1 MNILITGGA
10 GYIGSVTA
18 ELFLNNKHNVIIY
31 DDLSTGFLKL
41 VDKRAKFVKGSILN
55 YSLLCKT
62 IKENKIDLIL
72 HLAAKIVVSES
83 VRKPT
88 LYHKVNVNGTANI
101 LNAMERLR
109 VNKILFAS
117 SAAVYGN
124 IKKSVITE
132 NSIKKP
138 CNPYGETKLI
148 GEQLI
153 KNHKKTHKNF
163 NYVCLRLFNVAGA
176 SDSGKYGLLKIKP
189 YLLIPCIND
198 SFRLNKEFNIFGN
211 NYKTIDK
218 TASRDYI
225 DVNDIAKAFFLSSS
239 YVNKKSGIFNIGN
252 QKGSTVKQI
261 YDEACKVLKKKPNFI
276 YKPNRPGDPDNLLA
290 SNQLA
295 KKELKWKPT
304 HSIKQ
309 MILADYK
316 YRNKNL

>member
-1 MNILITGGA
+1 MNVLITGGA

-41 VDKRAKFVKGSILN
+41 VDKRAKFIKGSILN

-62 IKENKIDLIL
+62 IKENQIDLII
-72 HLAAKIVVSES
+72 HLAAKIIVSES
-83 VRKPT
+83 VRKPA
-88 LYHKVNVNGTANI
+88 LYHKINVNGTANI
-101 LNAMERLR
+101 LKAMKKFN

-124 IKKSVITE
+124 IKKLVITE
-132 NSIKKP
+132 NSNKKP

-153 KNHKKTHKNF
+153 KDYKKNHKNF

-176 SDSGKYGLLKIKP
+176 SVSGKYGLLKNKP
-189 YLLIPCIND
+189 YLLIPSIND
-198 SFRLNKEFNIFGN
+198 SFRLNKEFKIFGH
-211 NYKTIDK
+211 NYHTIDK

-225 DVNDIAKAFFLSSS
+225 DVNDVAKAFYLGST

-252 QKGSTVKQI
+252 QKGTTVKQV
-261 YDEACKVLKKKPNFI
+261 YDEGCKVLNIKPNFT
-276 YKPNRPGDPDNLLA
+276 YQSNRPGDPDVLIA
-290 SNQLA
+290 SNKLA
-295 KKELKWKPT
+295 IKELK
-304 HSIKQ
+304 
-309 MILADYK
+309 
-316 YRNKNL
+316 